1 MRPHTRK
8 VAALAA
14 IVASVGLTGGWIYRS
29 AGQATPNTVLV
40 AAEEGK
46 PAKES
51 GDIAAIRKTAE
62 LFAKAFNSGDAK
74 VVASFWTAEGEYISP
89 DGERLKGRAA
99 IEKAYAE
106 YFKKAEKAQVEV
118 KIETIR
124 MLGKHVALE
133 EGTLALKYPG
143 DKTPGVS
150 RYSVLH
156 VREDTGWHMATVQ
169 EWVPDPSELITLKDV
184 EWLVGEWSAKS
195 DEAEADVNYAWDDA
209 KAFLRGTYTLK
220 RDGKIATSGTHIIG
234 KNPSGGLRAWVFD
247 ASGSFGES
255 FWSNEENHWIIEGA
269 GTLPDGSDVTA
280 INVLIQL
287 GPDAFSWQAIERSAG
302 GTMLPGTPPIRVTRV
317 KSK

>member
-29 AGQATPNTVLV
+29 PGQATPNTVLV

-62 LFAKAFNSGDAK
+62 LFAKAFNSGDA
-74 VVASFWTAEGEYISP
+74 FWTAEGEYISP

-195 DEAEADVNYAWDDA
+195 DEAEANVNYAWDDA

-302 GTMLPGTPPIRVTRV
+302 GTMLPGTPPIRLTRV